1 MSDLGAIGTYR
12 QLGYPNPRSIRFA
25 DSGWT
30 VAPLHK
36 SLVGLGK
43 GLGVWAEDHRTLCT
57 IPSDGVMSGTVKE
70 NGVAIPYA
78 WVALYYRKNGQ
89 LIARTKATEAG
100 VFSFQYLEP
109 GVNEYY
115 AVAIH
120 GPFNALIFDAIE
132 AV

>member
-1 MSDLGAIGTYR
+1 MSDLGAIGTY
-12 QLGYPNPRSIRFA
+12 QHLGYSRPLSIRFA

-30 VAPLHK
+30 VAPLYK
-36 SLVGLGK
+36 SLVGLGI
-43 GLGVWAEDHRTLCT
+43 GLGVWALDHRALLT
-57 IPSDGVMSGTVKE
+57 IPVTGTLSGTVKE

-109 GVNEYY
+109 GVNDYY
-115 AVAIH
+115 VVAVDA
-120 GPFNALIFDAIE
+120 PFNAIIFDKVP